1 MINTRYYYLYAILI
15 LGIVVRG
22 MVSDFVGCYD
32 VFLAVGMPFS
42 KIIFDKR
49 WLNDRVVGRLKC
61 KIGI

>member
-42 KIIFDKR
+42 KIIFDKKM
-49 WLNDRVVGRLKC
+49 VE
-61 KIGI
+61 